1 MNTLYI
7 ITGKVSQ
14 GKTTK
19 LLSIYNDIKKG
30 DGFYNSKI
38 YLKDSYA
45 GQEIVRLSSGESR
58 LLALKRGFIPKV
70 WDEEYS
76 YNVFSF
82 SKSGINF
89 AEMIINDI
97 IEKDISPIFIDEIG
111 PLELQEKGFY
121 NIFKNCLKI
130 STDIYVVIRESCVD
144 EVVEK
149 FSIRNF
155 KIIKLNTLL

>member
-1 MNTLYI
+1 MNVVYI
-7 ITGKVSQ
+7 ITGKVNQ

-30 DGFYNSKI
+30 DGFYNRKVC
-38 YLKDSYA
+38 LNNSYV
-45 GQEIVRLSSGESR
+45 GQEVVRLSTGESR
-58 LLALKRGFIPKV
+58 LLTLKRGFIPKV

-89 AEMIINDI
+89 AERIINDI

-111 PLELQEKGFY
+111 PLELQGKGFY
-121 NIFKNCLKI
+121 NTFKSCLKI
-130 STDIYVVIRESCVD
+130 SVDIYVVIRESCVD
-144 EVVEK
+144 EVIEK
-149 FSIRNF
+149 FGIRNF
-155 KIIKLNTLL
+155 KIIKSNTLF